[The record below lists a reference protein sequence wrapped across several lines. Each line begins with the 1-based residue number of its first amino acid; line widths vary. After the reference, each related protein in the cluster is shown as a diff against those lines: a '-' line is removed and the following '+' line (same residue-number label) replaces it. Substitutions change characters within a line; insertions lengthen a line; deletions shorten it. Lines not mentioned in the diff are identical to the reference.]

1 MQIFEKYL
9 NPLHTRLDILAN
21 FSNVKYTTPLENEE
35 YPHLE
40 QVTNINIEVSK
51 KMISNLHK
59 LEFEL
64 EEQAKRIQMETDL
77 DERKAAVGVYNKI
90 LNEIQICIER
100 INRELIK
107 VDAPY
112 FGKIVFKTIINRS
125 ERVLPI
131 YIGKFALMDPK
142 TYQPLISDWRALLQT
157 YTMKI
162 VVLQD
167 LQYDTLQD

>member
-1 MQIFEKYL
+1 
-9 NPLHTRLDILAN
+9 
-21 FSNVKYTTPLENEE
+21 
-35 YPHLE
+35 
-40 QVTNINIEVSK
+40 
-51 KMISNLHK
+51 
-59 LEFEL
+59 
-64 EEQAKRIQMETDL
+64 METDL

-112 FGKIVFKTIINRS
+112 FEKIVFKTIINRS

-142 TYQPLISDWRALLQT
+142 TYQPLISDWRAPIANIYYENSGPT
-157 YTMKI
+157 K
-162 VVLQD
+162 D
-167 LQYDTLQD
+167 LQYDTPSGLKQGI